1 MPHTVLAN
9 QIWENPNGNRKQP
22 IRIKPLWKCA
32 RKQFQGVQINIMP
45 TLPNYR
51 RESPEYYTDIN
62 IMPTLPNYRRESPEY
77 YTDLL
82 LSRTRHQISWIN
94 FMCLSLNFSPFFS
107 QNSNFF
113 YLLYSFRDTFAHIR
127 SLTKIISS
135 LRWWKQIL
143 TVCTSCKTSYID
155 WSQFLCHNLPV
166 AVVAVH
172 WHSWKGGCGGKA
184 KESLQILDLQRLAS
198 LRV

>member
-1 MPHTVLAN
+1 M
-9 QIWENPNGNRKQP
+9 
-22 IRIKPLWKCA
+22 WKCA

-51 RESPEYYTDIN
+51 RDLISCSPVQVTKI
-62 IMPTLPNYRRESPEY
+62 
-77 YTDLL
+77 
-82 LSRTRHQISWIN
+82 ISWIN
-94 FMCLSLNFSPFFS
+94 FMCLSLKFSPFFFS
-107 QNSNFF
+107 KFEFF
-113 YLLYSFRDTFAHIR
+113 LFFVQFQIFAHIW

-155 WSQFLCHNLPV
+155 WSQFPCHNLPV
-166 AVVAVH
+166 VVVVVVH
-172 WHSWKGGCGGKA
+172 WHSWKGVGGGGGGSA

-198 LRV
+198 LGV